1 LFSSHNSK
9 RWIVLASFAT
19 VAGVS
24 QMLWLN
30 FAPLITLLQEKYGV
44 SELAA
49 SVPTLV
55 FPLLYVFLSLHA
67 GSMVDHRGFKYTVSL
82 GGIIMAVF
90 SVIRIHDAFWAIVVG
105 QVGIAIGQP
114 YVLNGITK
122 LVGDWFEEEQAALA
136 TGLGTVGIFLG
147 CALGLALTPLLI
159 GFGYQFSMSVFSI
172 IAIGAAI
179 LFIRYAQENQDKP
192 LHHIEQTSWGE
203 IKTLMQSKQLILV
216 FILSFLGLGFFNG
229 LTTWLEQILAPA
241 GISADQAGLIGGMFI
256 IGGIVGAIVIPVLS
270 DRMQRRKPFL
280 VLCVFLG
287 LVLVGPLCQTAA
299 FSHGLVFS
307 TILGFFFLP
316 AYALLLA
323 MSEELAGRDRAG
335 MATGILMLV
344 GNAGGVVVIIAMDLV
359 KSGESNWQYP
369 INLMITLLATALI
382 LCFFIRETFIGE
394 KSVAPNENV
403 H

>member
-1 LFSSHNSK
+1 
-9 RWIVLASFAT
+9 
-19 VAGVS
+19 
-24 QMLWLN
+24 MLWLN

-55 FPLLYVFLSLHA
+55 FPLFYVFLSLHA

-90 SVIRIHDAFWAIVVG
+90 SVIRIQDAFWAIVAG

-114 YVLNGITK
+114 YVLNGIT
-122 LVGDWFEEEQAALA
+122 
-136 TGLGTVGIFLG
+136 
-147 CALGLALTPLLI
+147 
-159 GFGYQFSMSVFSI
+159 
-172 IAIGAAI
+172 
-179 LFIRYAQENQDKP
+179 
-192 LHHIEQTSWGE
+192 
-203 IKTLMQSKQLILV
+203 
-216 FILSFLGLGFFNG
+216 
-229 LTTWLEQILAPA
+229 TWLEQILVPA

-256 IGGIVGAIVIPVLS
+256 IGGIVGAIAIPVLS

-287 LVLVGPLCQTAA
+287 LVLVGPLCQTTA
-299 FSHGLVFS
+299 FNHGLVFS

-335 MATGILMLV
+335 METGILMLV

-359 KSGESNWQYP
+359 KNGESNWQQ
-369 INLMITLLATALI
+369 A
-382 LCFFIRETFIGE
+382 
-394 KSVAPNENV
+394 
-403 H
+403 